1 MEKALKRKSRNII
14 LSVLAFVLAAVMFV
28 VAYFMLSKAQ
38 YLQLSIFAVISA
50 LLCYATVFFAFSA
63 YDAALMVKIIPVI
76 LELGEDNISD
86 IADRICWKR
95 TAVRKYIKNIKKHGY
110 I

>member
-1 MEKALKRKSRNII
+1 MSFVLFVNLQEAL
-14 LSVLAFVLAAVMFV
+14 LVALLHLAFVYLVLLLFA
-28 VAYFMLSKAQ
+28 
-38 YLQLSIFAVISA
+38 LQLWLMFR
-50 LLCYATVFFAFSA
+50 
-63 YDAALMVKIIPVI
+63 LMVKIIPVI